1 MRINHPSRCKSIKV
15 GWCTEVSL
23 IINSLSSHRVYLR
36 RQFSSRNAQLEQS
49 SSLLPLFSMKHS
61 GAIACCLLIA
71 IVAVNAWPSYK
82 RAEVRA
88 HVRNCVKKT
97 GIPGKNALKVLKGNF
112 NDDSSEVKKF
122 MKCMF
127 QEVGFINEKD
137 ELLDN
142 LLIAKIK
149 ENLEED
155 EADELIE
162 KCSIVGDDIN
172 DTAFQIYKCYYE
184 NHDLP
189 PDMLVR

>member
-1 MRINHPSRCKSIKV
+1 
-15 GWCTEVSL
+15 
-23 IINSLSSHRVYLR
+23 
-36 RQFSSRNAQLEQS
+36 
-49 SSLLPLFSMKHS
+49 
-61 GAIACCLLIA
+61 
-71 IVAVNAWPSYK
+71 
-82 RAEVRA
+82 
-88 HVRNCVKKT
+88 
-97 GIPGKNALKVLKGNF
+97 
-112 NDDSSEVKKF
+112 

-127 QEVGFINEKD
+127 QEVGFINEAD

-149 ENLEED
+149 ENLDDD

-189 PDMLVR
+189 PDMLV

>member
-1 MRINHPSRCKSIKV
+1 MDMLKADV
-15 GWCTEVSL
+15 AAMFETV
-23 IINSLSSHRVYLR
+23 
-36 RQFSSRNAQLEQS
+36 A
-49 SSLLPLFSMKHS
+49 LLC
-61 GAIACCLLIA
+61 IALYGTRPRTTTTT
-71 IVAVNAWPSYK
+71 AWPNNK

-97 GIPGKNALKVLKGNF
+97 GVPGKNALRVLKGNF
-112 NDDSSEVKKF
+112 NDDSDEVKKF

-127 QEVGFINEKD
+127 QEVGFINEAD

-142 LLIAKIK
+142 LLIAKIR
-149 ENLEED
+149 ENLDDD

-189 PDMLVR
+189 PDMLV